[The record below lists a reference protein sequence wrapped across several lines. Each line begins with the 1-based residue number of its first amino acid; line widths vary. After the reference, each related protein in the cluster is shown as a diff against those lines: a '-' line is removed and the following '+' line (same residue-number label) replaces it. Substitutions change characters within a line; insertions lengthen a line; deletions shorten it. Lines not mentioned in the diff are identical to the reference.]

1 MKTCLAHFV
10 ILPTPK
16 GWRAFLV
23 IFSLLVLMLNGA
35 AIAQQIS
42 DSQSRWQ
49 QVLDSAK
56 KEGKVVVLAP
66 SGDALRRAVTEGFRK
81 DFPDIGLEYSGG
93 RGSIQAT
100 KLLAERDGGIF
111 SSDLLISGSTTA
123 LQLRSAGALAPI
135 KTSLIVPE
143 VTNLKLWHG
152 NRLHFNDK
160 EKLYDLGFVSTV
172 SAVLVYNSKQVKRNE
187 VDEPFKLLD
196 PRWKGKIAINDP
208 MIAGTGYTMFRHFWE
223 KMGPKKAE
231 GFFSRIKAQAAV
243 VSRDQR
249 LELEWVSQGK
259 YPILLG
265 PSTILL
271 EQLLG
276 KGLEFDVV
284 SEWRDIGGF
293 VTSSSSTVM
302 LVDKAPHPNAAAVF
316 INWLLSKDTQITWS
330 KVLKQVSLRAD
341 VSSNH
346 LPSYVIPEP
355 TKDYWISSAEEN
367 RERHPDEER
376 ILKEVFGR

>member
-1 MKTCLAHFV
+1 MKNCMSQ
-10 ILPTPK
+10 
-16 GWRAFLV
+16 LV
-23 IFSLLVLMLNGA
+23 IVPTLRKLRALLVISTLVVLALSGEA
-35 AIAQQIS
+35 TAQPKS

-66 SGDALRRAVTEGFRK
+66 SGEGLRRAMTEGFRK
-81 DFPDIGLEYSGG
+81 AFPDISLEYSGG

-100 KLLAERDGGIF
+100 KLLAERNGGIF
-111 SSDLLISGSTTA
+111 STDLLISGSTTA
-123 LQLRSAGALAPI
+123 LQLRNTGALASVKPA
-135 KTSLIVPE
+135 LILSE
-143 VTNLKLWHG
+143 ITNLKLWQG
-152 NRLHFNDK
+152 NRLHFNDT
-160 EKLYDLGFVSTV
+160 EQLYDLGFVNTV

-196 PRWKGKIAINDP
+196 PKWKGKIVINDP
-208 MIAGTGYTMFRHFWE
+208 MVAGTGYTMFRHFWE
-223 KMGPKKAE
+223 KMGPKKAQD
-231 GFFSRIKAQAAV
+231 FFRRIKAQAAV

-276 KGLEFDVV
+276 KGLEFEVV
-284 SEWRDIGGF
+284 SEWEDIGGF

-302 LVDKAPHPNAAAVF
+302 LVDKAPHPNAAYVF
-316 INWLLSKDTQITWS
+316 INWLLSKDTQTTWS
-330 KVLKQVSLRAD
+330 KVLKQASLRAD
-341 VSSNH
+341 VPTDH
-346 LPSYVIPEP
+346 LPRYVIPNP
-355 TKDYWISSAEEN
+355 KKDYWSSSAEEN
-367 RERHPDEER
+367 RERHPEEER
-376 ILKEVFGR
+376 ILKEIFGR